1 MTDPLDDLKRVFDRA
16 TPEPDA
22 ERRRANLARAQQLF
36 DRNQGLEAERRRT
49 DDRPNTWAGIQH
61 GVRHMLNV
69 VTPRPVLAAAGV
81 LAAVGLSALLVT
93 VLRDATPRPPV
104 VVADA
109 GVAPESVT
117 ALQGAV
123 EEDTEA
129 TDLAGVSPGGGD
141 RLDQAETPAFTER
154 GETDSATPRS
164 EVPVATDAA
173 ASAPEQV
180 AAATVAGRVVDAGG
194 EALPGVSLTL
204 SSDSGDWFALT
215 DNSGDYRFPDVAPGD
230 YSVKAEL
237 PGLGEADA
245 VVRAAAGER
254 RSIDFRLRAAVTG
267 GPETVTGM
275 APVTVTGEKP
285 IVDKFNVAASG
296 LAAVAEAVPRAK
308 RVPPAEPVVEAEAVV
323 AESLASAF
331 VPRRAAR
338 SAAGTT
344 RTYHGV
350 INAAEPPPPE
360 GVGPAPDVTIAQSA
374 NTEAFANEDAS
385 PVKVT
390 SEEPVSTFSIDI
402 DTASYSVVR
411 SSLTNGYLP
420 ASESVRIEE
429 LINYFPYAYPP
440 PEGSGAPFRPTVTV
454 SETPWNADTL
464 LMQIGI
470 QGRQPAMEDRPP
482 LNLVFLVDTSGSMD
496 RPNKLPLLVQSFR
509 LMVGQLDPAD
519 EVAIVAYAGSA
530 GRVLDPTPAADRG
543 AILAALDRLHAGGST
558 AGAAGIQ
565 LAYRVAR
572 DMAAEGEVTR
582 VVLATDGDFNVGISD
597 PEQLESFIARQ
608 RDSGVYLSVLGF
620 GRGNLDDATMQ
631 ALAQNGNGQAAYI
644 DTLAEAQKVLVD
656 QLVGTLFPIANDVK
670 IQVEFNPATVAEY
683 RLIGY
688 ETRALRRED
697 FNNDR
702 VDAGEIGAGHA
713 VTAIYEVTPVGSPAV
728 LHDALRYAGRAAEP
742 PVAAEIPAGS
752 RELAFLRLRYKEP
765 GRDTSELVELPI
777 ARDVGEAGAD
787 QRFAAAVAGFGQLL
801 RAGAYTG
808 DWTWADA
815 IGLAEANTGNDRFG
829 YRREAVTLMRLAE
842 SLAEAE

>member
-1 MTDPLDDLKRVFDRA
+1 MTDPLDDLERA
-16 TPEPDA
+16 FEHSTPEPDA
-22 ERRRANLARAQQLF
+22 ERRRANLARAQELF
-36 DRNQGLEAERRRT
+36 DRVQDPEAESRRT
-49 DDRPNTWAGIQH
+49 DDRANTWAAIER
-61 GVRHMLNV
+61 GVRHMLNAL
-69 VTPRPVLAAAGV
+69 TARPVLAAAGV
-81 LAAVGLSALLVT
+81 LAAVGIAALLVKA
-93 VLRDATPRPPV
+93 LRDATPPPPV

-109 GVAPESVT
+109 GVAPEAAIPGVNAPEAERPTPVPAEELQADTDDQLELPEAPIPAREPTFPT
-117 ALQGAV
+117 APRRTDPASFNATIAELERQREIPRVQLESAPGSDNGA
-123 EEDTEA
+123 A
-129 TDLAGVSPGGGD
+129 
-141 RLDQAETPAFTER
+141 
-154 GETDSATPRS
+154 
-164 EVPVATDAA
+164 DAA
-173 ASAPEQV
+173 GA
-180 AAATVAGRVVDAGG
+180 R
-194 EALPGVSLTL
+194 EALP
-204 SSDSGDWFALT
+204 A
-215 DNSGDYRFPDVAPGD
+215 AP
-230 YSVKAEL
+230 
-237 PGLGEADA
+237 P
-245 VVRAAAGER
+245 
-254 RSIDFRLRAAVTG
+254 
-267 GPETVTGM
+267 
-275 APVTVTGEKP
+275 
-285 IVDKFNVAASG
+285 
-296 LAAVAEAVPRAK
+296 
-308 RVPPAEPVVEAEAVV
+308 
-323 AESLASAF
+323 
-331 VPRRAAR
+331 
-338 SAAGTT
+338 
-344 RTYHGV
+344 
-350 INAAEPPPPE
+350 PPPPE
-360 GVGPAPDVTIAQSA
+360 TVPPGPRLVAEFSSDRAELRRSIRPVAEAHVSAWALDAPSPRRPD
-374 NTEAFANEDAS
+374 TEAFANEDAS
-385 PVKVT
+385 PVRT
-390 SEEPVSTFSIDI
+390 TIEEPVSTFSIDV

-420 ASESVRIEE
+420 AAESVRIEE

-440 PEGSGAPFRPTVTV
+440 PEGDGAPFRPTVTV

-464 LMQIGI
+464 LLHIGI
-470 QGRQPAMEDRPP
+470 QGRQPATDDRPP

-509 LMVGQLDPAD
+509 LMVGQLDPVD

-558 AGAAGIQ
+558 AGAAGIR

-608 RDSGVYLSVLGF
+608 RDSGVYLSLLGF

-742 PVAAEIPAGS
+742 PVAEGSPAGS

-765 GRDTSELVELPI
+765 GRDTSELIELPI
-777 ARDVGEAGAD
+777 ARDVGLAGSD

-801 RAGAYTG
+801 RDGAYTG

-815 IGLAEANTGNDRFG
+815 IGLAEANTGDDRFG
-829 YRREAVTLMRLAE
+829 YRREAVTLMRLAR
-842 SLAEAE
+842 SLAAAE

>member
-1 MTDPLDDLKRVFDRA
+1 MTDPLDDLKRAFERA
-16 TPEPDA
+16 TPAPDT
-22 ERRRANLARAQQLF
+22 ERRKANLARAQELL
-36 DRNQGLEAERRRT
+36 DRVQDSEVESRRT
-49 DDRPNTWAGIQH
+49 DDRTNTWAAIEQ
-61 GVRHMLNV
+61 GVRHMLNAL
-69 VTPRPVLAAAGV
+69 TSRPVLAAAGAV
-81 LAAVGLSALLVT
+81 AAVGLTALLVT
-93 VLRDATPRPPV
+93 ATRNGTPRPPV

-109 GVAPESVT
+109 GIAPEPT
-117 ALQGAV
+117 
-123 EEDTEA
+123 
-129 TDLAGVSPGGGD
+129 
-141 RLDQAETPAFTER
+141 
-154 GETDSATPRS
+154 ATPRIDPRELRRTIS
-164 EVPVATDAA
+164 LPPDGEAA
-173 ASAPEQV
+173 EEV
-180 AAATVAGRVVDAGG
+180 AAALNRQLPVEDLEHFDLP
-194 EALPGVSLTL
+194 EA
-204 SSDSGDWFALT
+204 
-215 DNSGDYRFPDVAPGD
+215 
-230 YSVKAEL
+230 
-237 PGLGEADA
+237 
-245 VVRAAAGER
+245 
-254 RSIDFRLRAAVTG
+254 
-267 GPETVTGM
+267 
-275 APVTVTGEKP
+275 
-285 IVDKFNVAASG
+285 
-296 LAAVAEAVPRAK
+296 
-308 RVPPAEPVVEAEAVV
+308 
-323 AESLASAF
+323 
-331 VPRRAAR
+331 
-338 SAAGTT
+338 
-344 RTYHGV
+344 
-350 INAAEPPPPE
+350 PPPPE
-360 GVGPAPDVTIAQSA
+360 AVPPSPRLVAEFAPAPAELRQSVRSVA
-374 NTEAFANEDAS
+374 EAHVSAWALDAPSPRRPNTEAFANEDSS
-385 PVKVT
+385 PVKLA
-390 SEEPVSTFSIDI
+390 SEEPVSTFSIDV

-420 ASESVRIEE
+420 SPESVRIEE
-429 LINYFPYAYPP
+429 LVNYFPYTYPAP
-440 PEGSGAPFRPTVTV
+440 GEQGAPFRPTVTV

-464 LMQIGI
+464 LMHIGI
-470 QGRQPAMEDRPP
+470 QGRQPATDDRPP

-519 EVAIVAYAGSA
+519 QVAMVAYAGSA

-572 DMAAEGEVTR
+572 DMAAESEVTR

-742 PVAAEIPAGS
+742 PVAAERPAGS

-765 GRDTSELVELPI
+765 GRDTSELIELPI

-801 RAGAYTG
+801 RNGAYTG

-842 SLAEAE
+842 SLTEAE